1 MADTSKQIKDL
12 IEATSV
18 NKDDLILVQANDD
31 NCVKVTKE
39 TLLKEINQDKTTI
52 LNTIGTENMGTTAT
66 TLKGAVKELGSQL
79 NENTQQIN
87 NVKTDISTNYT
98 KKTDLQITNNNIN
111 TQKSRIDTLIQT
123 SSTSFY
129 QKCTSVDTGALL
141 VVASGATTGQ
151 INLASV
157 TPLATGYTVVVG
169 DYVRLVYGVA
179 SGTAELIDA
188 RIGNDGYVFSNV
200 GGNIRDVINTLNNI
214 YVPTD
219 NYFIKSLI
227 TFGKIIVGWKDGL
240 YPVSTQDSTLSD
252 SDYGYTDF
260 IEIPDGTTSILRQ
273 YFDSNNNAVQL
284 GNKFNRTNFYDSNK
298 IFISGGSYPIIAS
311 SIPVNAKYFKE
322 NVYIGA
328 INTGVIM
335 FNEKVALNKDEYV
348 PHRKFS
354 IGENY
359 LSKDFVSK
367 IDSMENAISNVTSN
381 GLSGTFLFTGDSI
394 CYGAGS
400 AGGYAKIIGDRN
412 PKATVLNY
420 GISGTRVAIKPSQ
433 NNSILERID
442 TMQANANFVILEGG
456 VNDAWDKDIPFG
468 SYLMNSTETTYDPP
482 ESAFNTSTFCG
493 ALEMMFRKASLK
505 WKDAVIFYLIPHRCD
520 PLATSKYFDTAK
532 ILCEKWGVVCIDLRE
547 TSGYNIYN
555 TDLKTQYFN
564 NADGVHPNE
573 DGYKRYYIN
582 QIEEVLKKYQYRVLQ

>member
-1 MADTSKQIKDL
+1 MESYEVQLKDFKKAEQEL
-12 IEATSV
+12 TGKERVFIS
-18 NKDDLILVQANDD
+18 QD
-31 NCVKVTKE
+31 NNTRS
-39 TLLKEINQDKTTI
+39 TTI
-52 LNTIGTENMGTTAT
+52 DEIRKPLAE
-66 TLKGAVKELGSQL
+66 QL
-79 NENTQQIN
+79 NENTQEIST
-87 NVKTDISTNYT
+87 VKTDYA
-98 KKTDLQITNNNIN
+98 KKTDVNTLASNKADKVDLQTTNTKVA
-111 TQKSRIDTLIQT
+111 TQIARIDMLTQT
-123 SSTSFY
+123 TNVTFY
-129 QKCTSVDTGALL
+129 QKCINTDTGALL

-157 TPLATGYTVVVG
+157 TPVATGYNPVVG

-188 RIGNDGYVFSNV
+188 RIGNDGYVFSNI
-200 GGNIRDVINTLNNI
+200 GENIRDVIDTLNNI
-214 YVPTD
+214 YVQTD
-219 NYFIKSLI
+219 NCFIRSLV
-227 TFGKIIVGWKDGL
+227 TFGKVIVGWKDGL
-240 YPVSTQDSTLSD
+240 YPVSGQDSTLSD
-252 SDYGYTDF
+252 NEYGHTDF
-260 IEIPDGTTSILRQ
+260 IEIPSGTTTILRQ
-273 YFDSNNNAVQL
+273 YFDNSGNAFQL
-284 GNKFNRTNFYDSNK
+284 GNKFSRTNFYDSNK
-298 IFISGGSYPIIAS
+298 TFISGGSYPIIAS
-311 SIPVNAKYFKE
+311 SIPANAKYFKE

-335 FNEKVALNKDEYV
+335 FNKKVALTKDEYV
-348 PHRKFS
+348 PHREFS
-354 IGENY
+354 IAEKY
-359 LSKDFVSK
+359 LNKEFISK
-367 IDSMENAISNVTSN
+367 IDSMENAISGSLN
-381 GLSGTFLFTGDSI
+381 GTFLFTGDSI

-400 AGGYAKIIGDRN
+400 LGGYAKIIEERN
-412 PKATVLNY
+412 PKATVFNY

-468 SYLMNSTETTYDPP
+468 SYLINSTETTYDPP

-505 WKDAVIFYLIPHRCD
+505 WKDAIIFYLIPHRCD

-564 NADGVHPNE
+564 NADGVHPNTE
-573 DGYKRYYIN
+573 GYKRYYIN
-582 QIEEVLKKYQYRVLQ
+582 QIEEILRKYQYTVTQ